1 MKIINFIAA
10 AVLSA
15 GAAFVSVEPAAA
27 MPLERPSASAQ
38 SDVVNVRHR
47 HYYREHRDW
56 RPGWRYERRHWR
68 PWRAERRYYYQRDHR
83 DWRPRHHRY
92 WLYRS

>member
-1 MKIINFIAA
+1 MKIAHFVAA
-10 AVLSA
+10 AVLSV
-15 GAAFVSVEPAAA
+15 GAAFVSAEPAAS
-27 MPLERPSASAQ
+27 MPLDRPAVSVK

-47 HYYREHRDW
+47 SHYREHRDW
-56 RPGWRYERRHWR
+56 QPGWRHERRHWR
-68 PWRAERRYYYQRDHR
+68 PWRAERRHHYYRHR

>member
-1 MKIINFIAA
+1 MKIVNFIAA

-15 GAAFVSVEPAAA
+15 GAAVEPAAA
-27 MPLERPSASAQ
+27 MPPERPAVAAQ
-38 SDVVNVRHR
+38 SDVVTVRHR
-47 HYYREHRDW
+47 HDDREYRHW
-56 RPGWRYERRHWR
+56 RRSWRHERRHWR
-68 PWRAERRYYYQRDHR
+68 PWRAERRYYYHRGYR